1 MRVRGFTQ
9 DDAHI
14 FCLPEQLQ
22 DEIVGVLDLTEKIL
36 SRFGFDK
43 YDVML
48 STRPEKAVG
57 SDEIW
62 EAATIGLEGALKAKG
77 WDYTVDEGGGAFYGP
92 KIDLKIRDAIGRSW
106 QCSTVQCD
114 FNLPERFELE
124 YVSAEGVRE
133 RPIMVH
139 RAIFGS
145 LERFFGILIEN
156 CSGDFPLWLAPTQLK
171 LLPVTDA
178 VQDYCYDVAKR
189 AAKMG
194 IRVEVDRGN
203 ERLAK
208 QIRNAEQQR
217 VPIMAV
223 VGVKEMESNTLAV
236 RSRKLGDL
244 GSFGVEDLF
253 EELSRCSEIAEE
265 MKLEG
270 VKAEKVVEVKAVDV
284 VTE

>member
-14 FCLPEQLQ
+14 FCLPTQLE
-22 DEIVGVLDLTEKIL
+22 DEIVNVLDLTETIL

-43 YDVML
+43 YVIML
-48 STRPEKAVG
+48 STRPEKSVG

-62 EAATIGLEGALKAKG
+62 DAATQALEGALKAKG
-77 WDYTVDEGGGAFYGP
+77 WEYGVDEGGGAFYGP
-92 KIDLKIRDAIGRSW
+92 KIDIKIRDAIGRQW
-106 QCSTVQCD
+106 QCSTIQCD
-114 FNLPERFELE
+114 FNLPERFDLE
-124 YVSAEGVRE
+124 YVSAEGTRE

-145 LERFFGILIEN
+145 LERFFGILTEN
-156 CSGDFPLWLAPTQLK
+156 CAGDFPFWLAPTQMR

-178 VQDYCYDVAKR
+178 AQIYCQEIARKAKK
-189 AAKMG
+189 AG

-217 VPIMAV
+217 IPIMAV
-223 VGVKEMESNTLAV
+223 VGAKEMETGMLAV

-244 GSFGVEDLF
+244 GSFTIDDLLK
-253 EELSRCSEIAEE
+253 ELSQCSEDAVE
-265 MKLEG
+265 MTAIG
-270 VKAEKVVEVKAVDV
+270 TVVTADVEVTAVPS
-284 VTE
+284 EN

>member
-14 FCLPEQLQ
+14 FCLPEQLE
-22 DEIVGVLDLTEKIL
+22 DEIVSVLDLTEKIL
-36 SRFGFDK
+36 TKFGFNK
-43 YDVML
+43 YDIML

-57 SDEIW
+57 SDQIW
-62 EAATIGLEGALKAKG
+62 DAATKALEGALKRKG
-77 WDYTVDEGGGAFYGP
+77 WDYGIDEGGGAFYGP
-92 KIDLKIRDAIGRSW
+92 KIDVKIRDAIGRQW

-114 FNLPERFELE
+114 FNLPDRFGLE
-124 YVSAEGVRE
+124 YVAADGTKEQ
-133 RPIMVH
+133 PIMVH

-145 LERFFGILIEN
+145 LERFFGILTEN
-156 CSGDFPLWLAPTQLK
+156 CSGDFPFWLAPTQLK

-178 VQDYCYDVAKR
+178 VKDYCQEIAKK
-189 AAKMG
+189 AARSG
-194 IRVEVDRGN
+194 IRVEVDRGS

-223 VGVKEMESNTLAV
+223 VGMKEMESGTLAV

-244 GSFGVEDLF
+244 GSFSVSDLMDELATAAEDAVEMTTMGEK
-253 EELSRCSEIAEE
+253 EEKSEE
-265 MKLEG
+265 
-270 VKAEKVVEVKAVDV
+270 
-284 VTE
+284 